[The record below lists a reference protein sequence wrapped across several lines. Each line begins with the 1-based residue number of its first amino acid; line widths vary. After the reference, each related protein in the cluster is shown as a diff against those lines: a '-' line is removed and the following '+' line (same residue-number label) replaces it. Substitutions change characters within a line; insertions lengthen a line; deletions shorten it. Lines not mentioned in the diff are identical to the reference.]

1 MRDQHID
8 ERIILKYMF
17 KKIWYESGDW
27 FELAQELVQWLAFV
41 NMVMNIGFLKRS
53 KFHDQ
58 LAFKEDLAQSAS

>member
-27 FELAQELVQWLAFV
+27 FELAQELVQ
-41 NMVMNIGFLKRS
+41 
-53 KFHDQ
+53 
-58 LAFKEDLAQSAS
+58 